1 MILLALAMILIAG
14 CASSNQ
20 AELAG
25 LEKADIV
32 VVTKKSYRLELLRDG
47 KLLQTY
53 SVVFGA
59 DPVGHKQHEGD
70 ERTPEGRYL
79 IDEKRDVG
87 ETKYYKA
94 LHVSYPNSQ
103 DLQRALARGGKPG
116 GLIFIHGQRNGFGW
130 AFFFMQFFNW
140 TDGCIALSN
149 QEMDQVFSAVKLGTP
164 IVIKP

>member
-14 CASSNQ
+14 CATSNQ
-20 AELAG
+20 AEL
-25 LEKADIV
+25 EQADIV
-32 VVTKKSYRLELLRDG
+32 VVTKKLHRLELFRNE

-94 LHVSYPNSQ
+94 LHVSYPNAQ
-103 DLQRALARGGKPG
+103 DFQRALARGGKPG
-116 GLIFIHGQRNGFGW
+116 GFIFVHGQRNGFGW
-130 AFFFMQFFNW
+130 VFFSCSSLIGPM
-140 TDGCIALSN
+140 GVSH
-149 QEMDQVFSAVKLGTP
+149 
-164 IVIKP
+164 